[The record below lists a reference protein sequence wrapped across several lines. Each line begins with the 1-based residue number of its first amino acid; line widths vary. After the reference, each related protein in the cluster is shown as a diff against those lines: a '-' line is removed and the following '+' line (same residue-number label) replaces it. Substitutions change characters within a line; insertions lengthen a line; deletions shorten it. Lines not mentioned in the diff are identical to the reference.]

1 MSQGEAA
8 ESNDHDTALAAVE
21 AVLMVTE
28 EPVPIAEISAA
39 VGLEQD
45 RVKHLIEQLRAEADG
60 AGPDQR
66 ERGYELRYVAGGYRY
81 YSRMRYAEQVS
92 AFVLGGQTARLS
104 QAALETVAVIAYRQP
119 VARSQ
124 VAAIRGVSV
133 DGVIRTLVHR
143 GLVDTAGTDPVTGA
157 TLYATTTAL
166 LEKLGI
172 DSVDDL
178 PALSPH
184 LPGIEATEGIGPGFG
199 ELGEGS

>member
-8 ESNDHDTALAAVE
+8 ESTDHDTALAAVE

-28 EPVPIAEISAA
+28 EPVPLAEISAA

-45 RVKHLIEQLRAEADG
+45 HVKLLIEHLRAEADG

-184 LPGIEATEGIGPGFG
+184 LPGIEAAEGIGHGFG
-199 ELGEGS
+199 ELADGS

>member
-1 MSQGEAA
+1 MSQDESAA
-8 ESNDHDTALAAVE
+8 SHDHDTALAAVE

-28 EPVPIAEISAA
+28 EPVPLAELSGA
-39 VGLEQD
+39 VGLEEGQ
-45 RVKHLIEQLRAEADG
+45 VKSLLEELQAEADG
-60 AGPDQR
+60 VGPDQR
-66 ERGYELRYVAGGYRY
+66 ERGYQLRYVAGGYRY
-81 YSRMRYAEQVS
+81 YSRMRYSEQVS

-104 QAALETVAVIAYRQP
+104 QAALETIAVIAYRQP

-157 TLYATTTAL
+157 TLYTTTTLL

-184 LPGIEATEGIGPGFG
+184 LPGIEAAEEFGPGFG
-199 ELGEGS
+199 ELGDGS

>member
-1 MSQGEAA
+1 MSAEDAAGLSHHEA
-8 ESNDHDTALAAVE
+8 ALAAVE

-28 EPVPIAEISAA
+28 EPVPIAELSAA
-39 VGLEQD
+39 VGLEQSQVEALLD
-45 RVKHLIEQLRAEADG
+45 ELRAEADG
-60 AGPDQR
+60 AGPQQR
-66 ERGYELRYVAGGYRY
+66 ERGYELRCVAGGYRY
-81 YSRMRYAEQVS
+81 YSRMRYSEQVS
-92 AFVLGGQTARLS
+92 AFILGGQTARLS
-104 QAALETVAVIAYRQP
+104 QAALETIAVIAYRQP

-143 GLVDTAGTDPVTGA
+143 GLVDAAGTDPVTGA
-157 TLYATTTAL
+157 TLYTTTTLL

-184 LPGIEATEGIGPGFG
+184 LPGIEAADEIVPGFG
-199 ELGEGS
+199 ELGGDS